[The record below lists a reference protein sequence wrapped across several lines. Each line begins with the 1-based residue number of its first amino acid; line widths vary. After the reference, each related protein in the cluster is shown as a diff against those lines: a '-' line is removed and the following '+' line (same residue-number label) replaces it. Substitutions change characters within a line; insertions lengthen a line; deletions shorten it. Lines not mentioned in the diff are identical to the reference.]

1 MEFSKKIYSNEKKG
15 ESKDYVDSLDTVN
28 SQIENPM
35 ITVSMKKKSFCKITS
50 INSLFTEL
58 TGYNK

>member
-1 MEFSKKIYSNEKKG
+1 MEFSKKIYSNVKKG
-15 ESKDYVDSLDTVN
+15 ESKDTLESFDTIN
-28 SQIENPM
+28 SNIENPM
-35 ITVSMKKKSFCKITS
+35 ISVSMKKKSFCKITS